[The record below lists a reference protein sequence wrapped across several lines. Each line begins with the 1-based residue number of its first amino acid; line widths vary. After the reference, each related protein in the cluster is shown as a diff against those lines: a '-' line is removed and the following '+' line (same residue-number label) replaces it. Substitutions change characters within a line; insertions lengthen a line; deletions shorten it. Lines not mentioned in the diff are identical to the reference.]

1 MRTAMLTTDDNPFDP
16 FTQWDQWYAYDE
28 SHHYGSCEYLARV
41 AKTSTDLSFDLSN
54 QAIEDAIDDIVRL
67 NVTNNSCN
75 YKKVINES

>member
-41 AKTSTDLSFDLSN
+41 AKTSPDLSSDLGPP
-54 QAIEDAIDDIVRL
+54 
-67 NVTNNSCN
+67 
-75 YKKVINES
+75 